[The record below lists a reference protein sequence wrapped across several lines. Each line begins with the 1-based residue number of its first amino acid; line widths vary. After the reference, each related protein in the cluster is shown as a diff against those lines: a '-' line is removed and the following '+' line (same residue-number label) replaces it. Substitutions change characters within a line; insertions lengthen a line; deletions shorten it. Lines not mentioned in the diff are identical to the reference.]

1 MNLQL
6 NNNQII
12 KQSDPKY
19 ISQNDFIY
27 FKNELLKDLKVIES
41 KILSK
46 VKATTDQFESKILT
60 MNSKINIFKTKI
72 TELSASI
79 NSDANQTER
88 INKLYTFKTNIEE
101 KFSLQ
106 EKRIKELNDY
116 LNESIYSMN
125 KTVQENI
132 NYPGVIGTNS
142 KFQNFHAFVD
152 FLMNNVNNFNSFKE
166 KSK

>member
-46 VKATTDQFESKILT
+46 VKATTDQFESKI
-60 MNSKINIFKTKI
+60 
-72 TELSASI
+72 
-79 NSDANQTER
+79 
-88 INKLYTFKTNIEE
+88 
-101 KFSLQ
+101 
-106 EKRIKELNDY
+106 
-116 LNESIYSMN
+116 
-125 KTVQENI
+125 
-132 NYPGVIGTNS
+132 
-142 KFQNFHAFVD
+142 
-152 FLMNNVNNFNSFKE
+152 
-166 KSK
+166 